1 MPQDMFNDKNNG
13 MLSQSRSDFFVA
25 AGSNM
30 QNGPQSPYHTICA
43 GVERIRSAGGVIRAQ
58 SRFFNTPAYPPGSG
72 PQFVNAA
79 LVVSASWTAEQALA
93 HLHTIESE
101 LGRVRKGRWGQRTID
116 LDLLAH
122 GDRVCPDERTLRDWM
137 GLPLDLQKN
146 TAPDRLILPHPRMHE
161 RGFVLMPLA
170 DVAPHWVHPVL
181 GQTVVQMLAGLP
193 DTALQDIAP
202 IA

>member
-1 MPQDMFNDKNNG
+1 M
-13 MLSQSRSDFFVA
+13 
-25 AGSNM
+25 
-30 QNGPQSPYHTICA
+30 
-43 GVERIRSAGGVIRAQ
+43 
-58 SRFFNTPAYPPGSG
+58 
-72 PQFVNAA
+72 
-79 LVVSASWTAEQALA
+79 A

-193 DTALQDIAP
+193 DTAVQDIAP